1 VNILIVDDEEVLQDV
16 LTSLLRKEGYA
27 TFSATT
33 GEEGL
38 EHNER
43 VAAALAARI
52 GAAEEE
58 VLLLSTGVIGAR
70 LPVERILD
78 ALPGL
83 VDSAGAGGLD
93 AFSRAILTTDTVPKV
108 ATARAGSATVT
119 GAAKGSGM
127 IHPDMATMFAFL
139 LTDAEL
145 PPSPTELLRGVSSR
159 TFERVTVDGDRYDCG
174 GCKTRFP
181 MLDGVPFL
189 FADPGATLD
198 EWRGRYH
205 ALIRQ
210 LEQETKLAETA
221 LREKDLPESTR
232 TRLESICTA
241 KAEYIGELISILKP
255 LDATA
260 LTANHETYL
269 ALRTRLP
276 SDQGL
281 TTYYANL
288 HRDWCWGKQE
298 NDESLRLVR
307 EGFGEHSPE
316 IMLVLGAGGARLAY
330 DLHRAYPSALTV
342 ASDFN
347 PLLVLASAKI
357 TRGETLKLHEFP
369 IAPKTSEDV
378 ARLRELQAP
387 EAASDNFHL
396 VLANALRAPF
406 RAGTFDTL
414 VTPWLVDILPESL
427 SVQARR
433 WNRLLSEGGRWVWF
447 GSHAFRG
454 TRLRDCISLE
464 ESQEMIE
471 QSGFSTPEVIEAE
484 IPYMVS
490 PADRL
495 GRREQVVVIS
505 AQKTKDVK
513 APARHVALPDWLVK
527 ADLPVPS
534 SKAFQMEAVS
544 TRIYAFVM
552 SMIDGSRSIEDMA
565 QLMEEQRLMT
575 RQEAVGAIRG
585 FLIRMYE
592 QSESYS
598 TL

>member
-1 VNILIVDDEEVLQDV
+1 MTATDF
-16 LTSLLRKEGYA
+16 THLLGCPRCG
-27 TFSATT
+27 
-33 GEEGL
+33 
-38 EHNER
+38 N
-43 VAAALAARI
+43 
-52 GAAEEE
+52 
-58 VLLLSTGVIGAR
+58 
-70 LPVERILD
+70 
-78 ALPGL
+78 
-83 VDSAGAGGLD
+83 
-93 AFSRAILTTDTVPKV
+93 
-108 ATARAGSATVT
+108 
-119 GAAKGSGM
+119 
-127 IHPDMATMFAFL
+127 
-139 LTDAEL
+139 
-145 PPSPTELLRGVSSR
+145 
-159 TFERVTVDGDRYDCG
+159 RVTVKGDQLKCS
-174 GCKTRFP
+174 GCKTQFP
-181 MLDGVPFL
+181 ALDGVPFL
-189 FADPGATLD
+189 FANPGTTLD

-232 TRLESICTA
+232 TRLESIRAA

-276 SDQGL
+276 SDQGI

-298 NDESLRLVR
+298 NDESLRLVC

-316 IMLVLGAGGARLAY
+316 KMLVLGAGGGRLAY

-433 WNRLLSEGGRWVWF
+433 WNRLLSQGGRWVWF
-447 GSHAFRG
+447 GSHAFRSG
-454 TRLRDCISLE
+454 RLRDRISLD
-464 ESQEMIE
+464 ESKEIIE
-471 QSGFSTPEVIEAE
+471 QSGFSAPEVIEAG

-490 PADRL
+490 PADRF
-495 GRREQVVVIS
+495 GRQEQVVVIS
-505 AQKTKDVK
+505 AQKVKDMK
-513 APARHVALPDWLVK
+513 APAQHVALPDWLVK
-527 ADLPVPS
+527 CNQPVPTTE
-534 SKAFQMEAVS
+534 AFQMEAMS

-552 SMIDGSRSIEDMA
+552 AMIDGNRSIDDMA

-575 RQEAVGAIRG
+575 KQEAVSAIRG

-592 QSESYS
+592 GSERYS

>member
-1 VNILIVDDEEVLQDV
+1 MTATDF
-16 LTSLLRKEGYA
+16 THLLGCPRCG
-27 TFSATT
+27 
-33 GEEGL
+33 
-38 EHNER
+38 N
-43 VAAALAARI
+43 
-52 GAAEEE
+52 
-58 VLLLSTGVIGAR
+58 
-70 LPVERILD
+70 
-78 ALPGL
+78 
-83 VDSAGAGGLD
+83 
-93 AFSRAILTTDTVPKV
+93 
-108 ATARAGSATVT
+108 
-119 GAAKGSGM
+119 
-127 IHPDMATMFAFL
+127 
-139 LTDAEL
+139 
-145 PPSPTELLRGVSSR
+145 
-159 TFERVTVDGDRYDCG
+159 RVTVKGDQLKCS
-174 GCKTRFP
+174 GCKTQFP
-181 MLDGVPFL
+181 VLDGVPFL
-189 FADPGATLD
+189 FANPGTTLD

-232 TRLESICTA
+232 TRLESIRAA

-276 SDQGL
+276 SDQGI

-298 NDESLRLVR
+298 NDESLRLVC

-316 IMLVLGAGGARLAY
+316 KMLVLGAGGARLAY

-433 WNRLLSEGGRWVWF
+433 WNRLLSKGGRWVWF
-447 GSHAFRG
+447 GSHAFRSG
-454 TRLRDCISLE
+454 RLRDRISLD
-464 ESQEMIE
+464 ESKEIIE
-471 QSGFSTPEVIEAE
+471 QSGFSAPEVIEAG

-490 PADRL
+490 PADRF
-495 GRREQVVVIS
+495 GRQEQVVVIS
-505 AQKTKDVK
+505 AQKVKDLK
-513 APARHVALPDWLVK
+513 APAKHVALPDWLVK
-527 ADLPVPS
+527 CDQPVPTTE
-534 SKAFQMEAVS
+534 AFQMEAMS

-552 SMIDGSRSIEDMA
+552 AMIDGNRSIDDMA

-575 RQEAVGAIRG
+575 KREAVSAIRG

-592 QSESYS
+592 ESERYS
-598 TL
+598 IL